1 MTTVL
6 PSIAA
11 LLLGVALLLLGSGLQ
26 GTLLGIRGSIE
37 AFSPL
42 VIGIIMTAYY
52 VGSGADLACA

>member
-42 VIGIIMTAYY
+42 VIGIIMTAY
-52 VGSGADLACA
+52 